1 MNIAAAMDALKVDD
15 LDRTARHV
23 LLVLACHADRTTAS
37 ATVSIERLA
46 DELGVGYEAARR
58 AISRALKAGY
68 LEVDGP
74 VHNRPGKTR
83 TLRLR
88 YDSEVVSRYDFSVEK
103 IRLLTPKDTPLE
115 SSRRIFKEKRRNA
128 PPLAHREAAIDG
140 AVENG
145 HRPPPRHP
153 DTCRCAGTG
162 WIAGDDG
169 AVARCPYRSE
179 AFT

>member
-1 MNIAAAMDALKVDD
+1 MEVLELDIAHRPKMA
-15 LDRTARHV
+15 

-46 DELGVGYEAARR
+46 GELGVAYGTAW
-58 AISRALKAGY
+58 RALQGAIAAGY
-68 LEVDGP
+68 LEAEPVDNHP
-74 VHNRPGKTR
+74 SKPRVWHLRSRADARPR
-83 TLRLR
+83 SRDYDDEVARLA
-88 YDSEVVSRYDFSVEK
+88 
-103 IRLLTPKDTPLE
+103 PKGRAPARDL
-115 SSRRIFKEKRRNA
+115 RIFKEKREGARST
-128 PPLAHREAAIDG
+128 LAHREAAIVG